1 MSEFQAQIGG
11 DHYQGYAIQPTEFI
25 QKNRLNWCEG
35 NVVKYVTRHK
45 RKNGI
50 EDLRKAEHYLK
61 LLMEMEYDT

>member
-1 MSEFQAQIGG
+1 VSEFQTQIGG

-35 NVVKYVTRHK
+35 NIIKYVTRHK

-61 LLMEMEYDT
+61 LLMEMEYGT